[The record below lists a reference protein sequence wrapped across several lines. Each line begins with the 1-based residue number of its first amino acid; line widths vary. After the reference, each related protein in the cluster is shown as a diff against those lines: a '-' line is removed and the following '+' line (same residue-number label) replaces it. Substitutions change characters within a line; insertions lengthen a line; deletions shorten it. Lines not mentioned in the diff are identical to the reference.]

1 MAASDWNCHFNT
13 KMQYTHPDTQMTN
26 THILFVIPPGMSTSS
41 LYRLIWKTIK
51 AINNCCHN
59 DLTVK
64 FPTSVDDVKTAAAGF
79 SSISKEGCIW
89 NCIAVVD
96 GYHLQTITPEVT
108 EVRNI
113 RSFYSG
119 HYKTHGLNIQ
129 GACDHHCRFV
139 FLGVAGPGI
148 MGDRNAIQQVDL
160 HNLINGLPGLYCVI
174 GDCAYTPSE
183 KNGSYLQRC

>member
-1 MAASDWNCHFNT
+1 
-13 KMQYTHPDTQMTN
+13 MQYAHPNTQMTN

-79 SSISKEGCIW
+79 SSISKEVCIW

-96 GYHLQTITPEVT
+96 GYHLQTITPAVT
-108 EVRNI
+108 ALFLFWTLQDSRCQ
-113 RSFYSG
+113 YS
-119 HYKTHGLNIQ
+119 
-129 GACDHHCRFV
+129 RR
-139 FLGVAGPGI
+139 
-148 MGDRNAIQQVDL
+148 M
-160 HNLINGLPGLYCVI
+160 
-174 GDCAYTPSE
+174 
-183 KNGSYLQRC
+183 